1 MSGLMKIKS
10 IISLKNPI
18 YLATGEGGTRGTGGT
33 QGLQHA
39 REARKPL
46 GRGSSRATPAVNTPA
61 ARQRCRPGPSPSAR
75 GPVPAPA
82 RPGRPQRALR
92 RARPSGPP
100 ATPPPCLRELAA
112 TAEHGAPEDSPAS
125 AAGARCRPGSR
136 RGGGRGGRRRRR
148 GGSRR
153 SEAAAGRVAMAA
165 LPQPRA

>member
-10 IISLKNPI
+10 MISLKNPI
-18 YLATGEGGTRGTGGT
+18 YLAAGEGGTRGTRGT
-33 QGLQHA
+33 QGLQHGRGA

-46 GRGSSRATPAVNTPA
+46 GRGNSRATPAVNTPA
-61 ARQRCRPGPSPSAR
+61 ARQRRRPGPSPSVR
-75 GPVPAPA
+75 GPAPAPA

-92 RARPSGPP
+92 RARPSGPA

-112 TAEHGAPEDSPAS
+112 TAEDGALAS
-125 AAGARCRPGSR
+125 EAGLQCHPGPR